1 MKQKRY
7 SKLGREMKAKGLL
20 RGVSGEQP
28 RHFKGG
34 AHTPDTSYRR
44 SDKKREEQ
52 RAQRGDYE

>member
-1 MKQKRY
+1 MKKEG
-7 SKLGREMKAKGLL
+7 KLRS
-20 RGVSGEQP
+20 VSTGQP